1 MLRRKVEDLEREN
14 ERNKRQIQD
23 LHNKHAENEKS
34 NEKSSK
40 IKSFKAADGNDP
52 LKEKK
57 IKVMEDE
64 INELRKKI
72 IEKDRD
78 FERTQAET
86 SLLKGKSKT
95 GILKS
100 KYDIFT
106 SYNLTFLFK
115 ISLDLWKIPC
125 LKCKMLT

>member
-1 MLRRKVEDLEREN
+1 MNKYDFVNSNFENSLNPSCQETAVLRRKVEDLEREN

-23 LHNKHAENEKS
+23 LQNKHAESEKS
-34 NEKSSK
+34 NEKSFK
-40 IKSFKAADGNDP
+40 IKSFKATEANDP

-78 FERTQAET
+78 YERTQAET

-100 KYDIFT
+100 KYF
-106 SYNLTFLFK
+106 
-115 ISLDLWKIPC
+115 
-125 LKCKMLT
+125 

>member
-1 MLRRKVEDLEREN
+1 MNKYDFVNLNFENSLNPSCQETAVLRRKVEDLEREN

-23 LHNKHAENEKS
+23 LQNKHAESEKS
-34 NEKSSK
+34 NEKSFK
-40 IKSFKAADGNDP
+40 IKSFKATEANDP

-78 FERTQAET
+78 YERTQAET

-100 KYDIFT
+100 KYF
-106 SYNLTFLFK
+106 
-115 ISLDLWKIPC
+115 
-125 LKCKMLT
+125 

>member
-100 KYDIFT
+100 KYDYFIPSLIIF
-106 SYNLTFLFK
+106 
-115 ISLDLWKIPC
+115 
-125 LKCKMLT
+125 